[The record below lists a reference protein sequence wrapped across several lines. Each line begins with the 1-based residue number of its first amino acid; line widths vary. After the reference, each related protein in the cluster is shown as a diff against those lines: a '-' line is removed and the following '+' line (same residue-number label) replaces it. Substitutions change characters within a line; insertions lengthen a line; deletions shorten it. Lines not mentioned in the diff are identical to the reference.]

1 MSDNANNQPTN
12 QESPLAKNVHTSSE
26 TFESKESGNLFN
38 QIKSFIF
45 SWQLKV
51 IITAIALISS
61 LWVIFFWKHIIAL
74 QSLKG
79 WANHAQAEAIDC
91 MMQDSNDDKYISCSA
106 KLDNQIVPLECG
118 TSLFNMGCR
127 VNYGSAS
134 PSVKLQEKSIA
145 N

>member
-1 MSDNANNQPTN
+1 MTDKIKTDSAKQSSPDNVTIEKTSHPSDLHNQT
-12 QESPLAKNVHTSSE
+12 
-26 TFESKESGNLFN
+26 NLFEK
-38 QIKSFIF
+38 IKSFLG
-45 SWQLKV
+45 SWQFKV
-51 IITAIALISS
+51 IIGAIAVLS
-61 LWVIFFWKHIIAL
+61 LFWIIFTWQHIIAM

-91 MMQDSNDDKYISCSA
+91 MMQDSNNDKYISCSA

-134 PSVKLQEKSIA
+134 PSVKKS
-145 N
+145 NNN